1 MEKRDSRSLTS
12 SLQNLSENP
21 SNKTLASHGSPLG
34 VGKTV
39 CDSLVRSCEKTKCP
53 SLVSLCL
60 GVIGKHFEEIF
71 ECVGDVLASFPPDT
85 KLALV
90 AIAKRRKLLNDDVLI
105 SLADSSW
112 DVLDLSGSNV
122 SDLGLTKVSEMAK
135 SLRTVDIRRCCEITA
150 GGVSELVSN
159 CRSLEI
165 LRCGGCVNS
174 NLTARRSLKYLKP
187 KLKEFHEDSW
197 ENLYS
202 LDISVDAESLRWL
215 VWPEIDCQSERILT
229 KECPRILVN
238 PMPSTRFGFRV
249 LQVPYEALPDVT
261 LDDHIIKD
269 INPKAW
275 EVGGVSSNAV
285 ARPPPNFNEL
295 PIAEK
300 FRLAFVERAARL
312 ALKEAKM
319 AIKNERLAE
328 REWACSTEAK
338 AVALERQVKG
348 LVFRKTKRKK

>member
-12 SLQNLSENP
+12 SLQNLSEKP

-39 CDSLVRSCEKTKCP
+39 CDSSVRSCEKTKCP
-53 SLVSLCL
+53 SLASLCL
-60 GVIGKHFEEIF
+60 GVIGQHFEEIF

-135 SLRTVDIRRCCEITA
+135 SLRTVDIRQCCKITA
-150 GGVSELVSN
+150 GGVSELVSH

-174 NLTARRSLKYLKP
+174 NLTARRSLKILKP
-187 KLKEFHEDSW
+187 KLKELHEDSW
-197 ENLYS
+197 EDLNS
-202 LDISVDAESLRWL
+202 LDISVAAESLRWL
-215 VWPEIDCQSERILT
+215 VWPEIDGESERILT

-238 PMPSTRFGFRV
+238 PKPSPPYGFRV
-249 LQVPYEALPDVT
+249 LQVPEEALPDVT
-261 LDDHIIKD
+261 LDDHIVKD

-275 EVGGVSSNAV
+275 EVGGVPSNV
-285 ARPPPNFNEL
+285 IGRLPNVNEL

-300 FRLAFVERAARL
+300 FRLAFVERATKL

-319 AIKNERLAE
+319 AIKNAKLAE